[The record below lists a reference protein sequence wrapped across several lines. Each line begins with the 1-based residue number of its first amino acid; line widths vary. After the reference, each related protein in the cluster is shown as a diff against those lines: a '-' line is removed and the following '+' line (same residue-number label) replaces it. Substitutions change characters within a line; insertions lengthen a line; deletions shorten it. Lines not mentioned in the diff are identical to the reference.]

1 MMFESFLSVKG
12 VNNLVARQL
21 TIVTDHYRLLKYRN
35 VSKKP
40 PESECSRQRARDGIP
55 LAEQEHLTSS
65 GINSRVTLFQLIF
78 SVGLSAL
85 IVLVSRGEQSGTAR
99 ETASLRVV
107 TSSPLA
113 THPPNNLS
121 TMEVW
126 LLRGN

>member
-1 MMFESFLSVKG
+1 MSL
-12 VNNLVARQL
+12 
-21 TIVTDHYRLLKYRN
+21 RN
-35 VSKKP
+35 
-40 PESECSRQRARDGIP
+40 RQRANVHGSER
-55 LAEQEHLTSS
+55 EME
-65 GINSRVTLFQLIF
+65 SRSPNKNILHRRLIF

-99 ETASLRVV
+99 ETASLRIV